1 MNNTKSGLLHLAKF
15 MKWDLK
21 MKTTTKILSLSLLT
35 LAMSGCVINV
45 KAQRADV
52 ALQEDLAVAA
62 SGLTS
67 FDIDAGAGSLTI
79 LGVDSISQI
88 EVSADIKTTEDKDY
102 VLYLKK
108 SGSKARLVAKHGSTS
123 GYWRGDS
130 PQINLTVKM
139 PSNLLLDIEDGS
151 GDIKVSNINND
162 VKVDDG
168 SGAAS
173 FENIAGDLDIEDGS
187 GNLFIKEVKGDL
199 NLDDGSGE
207 LTVSDI
213 TGNVRVEDG
222 SGELTIVNVSGKV
235 TIDDG
240 SGDINVNK
248 AGALKII
255 DSGSGGLS
263 ISKVKGKVD
272 IDS

>member
-1 MNNTKSGLLHLAKF
+1 
-15 MKWDLK
+15 
-21 MKTTTKILSLSLLT
+21 MKTTAKLLSLSLLS

-45 KAQRADV
+45 KAQKADIS
-52 ALQEDLAVAA
+52 LQEDLSVSA
-62 SGLTS
+62 SGLAS
-67 FDIDAGAGSLTI
+67 LDIDAGAGSLTI
-79 LGVDSISQI
+79 VGVKGADTI
-88 EVSADIKTTEDKDY
+88 EVDADIKTTEDRDY

-108 SGSKARLVAKHGSTS
+108 SGNSARLVAKHNSTT
-123 GYWRGDS
+123 GYWSGPS

-139 PSNLLLDIEDGS
+139 PSNLMLDIDDGS
-151 GDIKVSNINND
+151 GDIKVTNINNSIR
-162 VKVDDG
+162 VDDG
-168 SGAAS
+168 SGSAS
-173 FENIAGDLDIEDGS
+173 FEQIAGDLNIEDGS
-187 GNLFIKEVKGDL
+187 GSLFIKDVEGDL
-199 NLDDGSGE
+199 DLDDGSGE

-248 AGALKII
+248 AGSLKII
-255 DSGSGGLS
+255 DSGSGGLN
-263 ISKVKGKVD
+263 ISKVKGEVD